1 MHIRT
6 RTRWLSIAA
15 LFYFLLST
23 FHFPLTAQQPVF
35 RSTTDVVVVPVTVTD
50 RSGRFVRGLTADQFE
65 LSDSGSRRPITQFST
80 DRVPVSLGILLDISG
95 SMATDPNARAALKLL
110 LTRLDPHD
118 EVFFAVFND
127 KVSLAMPWT
136 QDHARLARA
145 VDGIK
150 PGGHTALLEAVKL
163 IAPAFQLAR
172 YPRKVL
178 LLMSD
183 GNDTRLP
190 PSLPIPVYG
199 NADAE
204 TVRRADAGERRKM
217 VRDLM
222 IGGATDAI
230 AKSEAGLY
238 AIGLGPDP
246 QLMNLGLLETLT
258 ADFGGYVELPRGFA
272 DLSAAVARVC
282 DELQSQYLLGFE
294 PARADGQVH
303 SIKVTVRGSN
313 LKVRSRAAYVAK

>member
-1 MHIRT
+1 MQT
-6 RTRWLSIAA
+6 RMAMRAA
-15 LFYFLLST
+15 AGVLCSFFVLPFSLQ
-23 FHFPLTAQQPVF
+23 AQKPIF
-35 RSTTDVVVVPVTVTD
+35 RANTDLVVVPVTVTD
-50 RSGRFVRGLTADQFE
+50 RSGRFVPNLAADQFE
-65 LSDSGSRRPITQFST
+65 LVDGGTRRPIAHFSA
-80 DRVPVSLGILLDISG
+80 DRAPVSLGILLDVSG

-127 KVSLAMPWT
+127 KVSLVVPWT
-136 QDHARLARA
+136 QDHARVLRA
-145 VDGIK
+145 VDSLR
-150 PGGHTALLEAVKL
+150 PGGTTALLDAVKL

-178 LLMSD
+178 LLISD

-190 PSLPIPVYG
+190 PALPSQFEHG
-199 NADAE
+199 TQQQADAAD
-204 TVRRADAGERRKM
+204 RRRR

-246 QLMNLGLLETLT
+246 QLMNLTLLQTLT
-258 ADFGGYVELPRGFA
+258 ADSGGYVELPRGAA

-294 PARADGQVH
+294 PPRADGQVH
-303 SIKVTVRGSN
+303 SIKVTIRNSD